1 MIRLDEMIKK
11 LYESYYVYATLKK
24 GVLFIMIKQNVLDV
38 LNLCKSYG
46 NHLVLDDI
54 SFSIRENEI
63 VGFIGPNG
71 AGKSTLMKCLCG
83 LIHMDSGN
91 VTICGHDIQ
100 SQREKALSHQ
110 ASLIESPGLF
120 FNMTGY
126 ENLEIFASLK
136 NVSKDKLQQMA
147 DYTRIGDYLKK
158 PVSSY
163 SLGMKQRLALSIAL
177 LSSPQFLM
185 LDEPMNGLDPSGV
198 FELRKELR
206 KMVDEQG
213 MSLLISSHQ
222 LNEIEKIADRIIYI
236 ENGKIK
242 EVEKQEQTIT
252 YQIRVNKIITDHQFR
267 KLSDFLYEF
276 SIQNPNELS
285 VYLRKLEREGVQLL
299 DITNTSDDLENMY
312 TRIYG
317 E

>member
-1 MIRLDEMIKK
+1 
-11 LYESYYVYATLKK
+11 
-24 GVLFIMIKQNVLDV
+24 MIKQNVLDV

-276 SIQNPNELS
+276 SIQNQNELS
-285 VYLRKLEREGVQLL
+285 VYLRKLEREDVRLL

>member
-1 MIRLDEMIKK
+1 
-11 LYESYYVYATLKK
+11 
-24 GVLFIMIKQNVLDV
+24 MIKQNVLDV

-136 NVSKDKLQQMA
+136 HVSKDKLQQMA

-206 KMVDEQG
+206 KMVDEYG

>member
-1 MIRLDEMIKK
+1 
-11 LYESYYVYATLKK
+11 
-24 GVLFIMIKQNVLDV
+24 MIKQNVLDV

-252 YQIRVNKIITDHQFR
+252 YQIRVNKIITDHWFR

-285 VYLRKLEREGVQLL
+285 VYLRKLEREGAQLL

>member
-1 MIRLDEMIKK
+1 MIKQ
-11 LYESYYVYATLKK
+11 
-24 GVLFIMIKQNVLDV
+24 IMIKQNVLDV

-46 NHLVLDDI
+46 NHLVLNDI
-54 SFSIRENEI
+54 SFSIQENEI

-83 LIHMDSGN
+83 LIHMDSGS
-91 VTICGHDIQ
+91 VKLCGYDLVA
-100 SQREKALSHQ
+100 QREKALSHQ
-110 ASLIESPGLF
+110 ASLIENPGLF

-126 ENLEIFASLK
+126 ENLEIFSSLN
-136 NVSKDKLQQMA
+136 NVSKERMQQMA
-147 DYTRIGDYLKK
+147 DYTQIGDYLKK

-213 MSLLISSHQ
+213 MSLLIPSHQ

-236 ENGKIK
+236 ENGKIN
-242 EVEKQEQTIT
+242 EVEKQEQRIT
-252 YQIRVNKIITDHQFR
+252 YQICVNQNIKDTHF
-267 KLSDFLYEF
+267 KMLSDCVYEF
-276 SIQNPNELS
+276 SIQNQNELS
-285 VYLRKLEREGVQLL
+285 EYLDKLEHEHVKLL

-312 TRIYG
+312 TKIYG
-317 E
+317 D

>member
-1 MIRLDEMIKK
+1 
-11 LYESYYVYATLKK
+11 
-24 GVLFIMIKQNVLDV
+24 MIKQNVLDV

-206 KMVDEQG
+206 KMVDEYG

-276 SIQNPNELS
+276 SIQNPKELS
-285 VYLRKLEREGVQLL
+285 VYLRKLEREDAQLL

>member
-1 MIRLDEMIKK
+1 
-11 LYESYYVYATLKK
+11 
-24 GVLFIMIKQNVLDV
+24 MIKQNVLDV

-206 KMVDEQG
+206 KMVDEYG
-213 MSLLISSHQ
+213 MSLLISIHQ

-252 YQIRVNKIITDHQFR
+252 YQIRVNKIITDHQFK

-285 VYLRKLEREGVQLL
+285 VYLRKLEREDVQLL

>member
-1 MIRLDEMIKK
+1 
-11 LYESYYVYATLKK
+11 
-24 GVLFIMIKQNVLDV
+24 MIKQNVLDV

-91 VTICGHDIQ
+91 VTICGYDIQ

-276 SIQNPNELS
+276 SIQNQNELS

>member
-1 MIRLDEMIKK
+1 
-11 LYESYYVYATLKK
+11 
-24 GVLFIMIKQNVLDV
+24 MIKQNVLDV

-242 EVEKQEQTIT
+242 EVKKQEQTIT
-252 YQIRVNKIITDHQFR
+252 YQIKVNKIITDHRLR

-276 SIQNPNELS
+276 SIQNQNELS

>member
-1 MIRLDEMIKK
+1 
-11 LYESYYVYATLKK
+11 
-24 GVLFIMIKQNVLDV
+24 MIKQNVLDV

-46 NHLVLDDI
+46 NHLVLNDI

-206 KMVDEQG
+206 KMVDEYG

-252 YQIRVNKIITDHQFR
+252 YQIMVNKIITDHQFR

-285 VYLRKLEREGVQLL
+285 VYLRKLEREDVQLL

>member
-1 MIRLDEMIKK
+1 
-11 LYESYYVYATLKK
+11 
-24 GVLFIMIKQNVLDV
+24 MIKQNVLDV

-206 KMVDEQG
+206 KMVDEYG

-285 VYLRKLEREGVQLL
+285 VYLRKLAREGVQLL

>member
-1 MIRLDEMIKK
+1 
-11 LYESYYVYATLKK
+11 
-24 GVLFIMIKQNVLDV
+24 MIKQNVLDV

-120 FNMTGY
+120 FNMTAY

-206 KMVDEQG
+206 KMVDEYG

-252 YQIRVNKIITDHQFR
+252 YQIKVNKIITDHQFR

-276 SIQNPNELS
+276 SIQNPNKLS

>member
-1 MIRLDEMIKK
+1 
-11 LYESYYVYATLKK
+11 
-24 GVLFIMIKQNVLDV
+24 MIKQNVLDV

-120 FNMTGY
+120 FNMTAY

-206 KMVDEQG
+206 KMVDEYG

-252 YQIRVNKIITDHQFR
+252 YQIKVNKIITDHQFR

>member
-1 MIRLDEMIKK
+1 
-11 LYESYYVYATLKK
+11 
-24 GVLFIMIKQNVLDV
+24 MIKQNVLDV

-100 SQREKALSHQ
+100 SQREQALSHQ

-206 KMVDEQG
+206 KMVDEYG

-242 EVEKQEQTIT
+242 EVEQQEQTIT

>member
-1 MIRLDEMIKK
+1 
-11 LYESYYVYATLKK
+11 
-24 GVLFIMIKQNVLDV
+24 MIKQNVLDV

-136 NVSKDKLQQMA
+136 NVSKDKLRQMA
-147 DYTRIGDYLKK
+147 DYTRIADYLKK

-206 KMVDEQG
+206 KMVDEYG

-252 YQIRVNKIITDHQFR
+252 YQIRVNKIITDQRFR

>member
-1 MIRLDEMIKK
+1 MIKK

-177 LSSPQFLM
+177 LLSPQFLM

>member
-1 MIRLDEMIKK
+1 MANKILSLENISVVFDGFKALTDVNI
-11 LYESYYVYATLKK
+11 
-24 GVLFIMIKQNVLDV
+24 NVM
-38 LNLCKSYG
+38 
-46 NHLVLDDI
+46 
-54 SFSIRENEI
+54 ENTI
-63 VGFIGPNG
+63 HFFIGPNG

-91 VTICGHDIQ
+91 VTICGHNIQ

-206 KMVDEQG
+206 KMVDEYG

-242 EVEKQEQTIT
+242 EVQKQEQTIT

-267 KLSDFLYEF
+267 KPMSLS
-276 SIQNPNELS
+276 
-285 VYLRKLEREGVQLL
+285 
-299 DITNTSDDLENMY
+299 
-312 TRIYG
+312 
-317 E
+317 

>member
-1 MIRLDEMIKK
+1 
-11 LYESYYVYATLKK
+11 
-24 GVLFIMIKQNVLDV
+24 MIKQNVLDV

-206 KMVDEQG
+206 KMVDEYG

-242 EVEKQEQTIT
+242 EVAKQEQTIT

-276 SIQNPNELS
+276 SIQNQNELS
-285 VYLRKLEREGVQLL
+285 VYLRKLEREDVQLL

>member
-1 MIRLDEMIKK
+1 
-11 LYESYYVYATLKK
+11 
-24 GVLFIMIKQNVLDV
+24 MIKQNVLDV

-206 KMVDEQG
+206 KMVDEYG

-252 YQIRVNKIITDHQFR
+252 YQIRVNKIITDYQFR

>member
-1 MIRLDEMIKK
+1 
-11 LYESYYVYATLKK
+11 
-24 GVLFIMIKQNVLDV
+24 MIKQNVLDV

-147 DYTRIGDYLKK
+147 DYTRITDYLKK

-185 LDEPMNGLDPSGV
+185 LDEPMNGFDPSGV

-206 KMVDEQG
+206 KMVDEYG

-242 EVEKQEQTIT
+242 EVQKQEQTIT

-285 VYLRKLEREGVQLL
+285 VYLHKLEREGVQLL

>member
-1 MIRLDEMIKK
+1 MIKK

>member
-1 MIRLDEMIKK
+1 
-11 LYESYYVYATLKK
+11 
-24 GVLFIMIKQNVLDV
+24 MIKQNVLDV

-206 KMVDEQG
+206 KMVDEYG
-213 MSLLISSHQ
+213 MSLLISIHQ

>member
-1 MIRLDEMIKK
+1 MKSVVEVK
-11 LYESYYVYATLKK
+11 
-24 GVLFIMIKQNVLDV
+24 NVS
-38 LNLCKSYG
+38 KSYG
-46 NHLVLDDI
+46 SHLVLNDI
-54 SFSIRENEI
+54 SFSIQENEI

-71 AGKSTLMKCLCG
+71 AGKSSLMKCLCG
-83 LIHMDSGN
+83 LIHMDSGS
-91 VTICGHDIQ
+91 VKLCGYDLVA
-100 SQREKALSHQ
+100 QREKALSYQ

-126 ENLEIFASLK
+126 ENLDIFSSLK
-136 NVSKDKLQQMA
+136 HVSKKRMQQMA
-147 DYTRIGDYLKK
+147 DYTQIGDYLKK

-236 ENGKIK
+236 EDGKIK
-242 EVEKQEQTIT
+242 EVEKQEQRIT
-252 YQIRVNKIITDHQFR
+252 YQIRVNQKIEDTQFK
-267 KLSDFLYEF
+267 KLSDYVYEF
-276 SIQNPNELS
+276 SIQNQNELS
-285 VYLRKLEREGVQLL
+285 EYLDKLEQEHVKLL

>member
-1 MIRLDEMIKK
+1 
-11 LYESYYVYATLKK
+11 
-24 GVLFIMIKQNVLDV
+24 MIKQNVLDV

-206 KMVDEQG
+206 KMVDEYG

-252 YQIRVNKIITDHQFR
+252 YRIRVNKIITDHQFR

>member
-1 MIRLDEMIKK
+1 
-11 LYESYYVYATLKK
+11 
-24 GVLFIMIKQNVLDV
+24 MIKQNVLDV

-136 NVSKDKLQQMA
+136 NVSKDKLQQMV

>member
-1 MIRLDEMIKK
+1 
-11 LYESYYVYATLKK
+11 
-24 GVLFIMIKQNVLDV
+24 MIKQNVLDV
-38 LNLCKSYG
+38 LNLCKSSG

-206 KMVDEQG
+206 KMVDEYG

-267 KLSDFLYEF
+267 KLSDFLYES

>member
-1 MIRLDEMIKK
+1 
-11 LYESYYVYATLKK
+11 
-24 GVLFIMIKQNVLDV
+24 MIKQNVLDV

-83 LIHMDSGN
+83 LIHMDSGH

-206 KMVDEQG
+206 KMVDEYG

-222 LNEIEKIADRIIYI
+222 LNEIENNQEEAFKIQFKIFNLFLENDKCWKVLKQFEDHGQILPFESSEDFSNLSYTALCKLRQNKYTSVSKRKKTIAEWKAELPSLPLKKRGQKELNILEKEKELQRFLNDI
-236 ENGKIK
+236 E
-242 EVEKQEQTIT
+242 
-252 YQIRVNKIITDHQFR
+252 
-267 KLSDFLYEF
+267 KLSNL
-276 SIQNPNELS
+276 INE
-285 VYLRKLEREGVQLL
+285 KE
-299 DITNTSDDLENMY
+299 
-312 TRIYG
+312 
-317 E
+317 

>member
-206 KMVDEQG
+206 KMVDEYG

>member
-1 MIRLDEMIKK
+1 
-11 LYESYYVYATLKK
+11 
-24 GVLFIMIKQNVLDV
+24 MIKQNVLDV

-126 ENLEIFASLK
+126 ENLEIFANLK

-206 KMVDEQG
+206 KMVDEYG

-252 YQIRVNKIITDHQFR
+252 YQIKVNKIITDHQFR

-276 SIQNPNELS
+276 SIQNPNKLS

>member
-1 MIRLDEMIKK
+1 
-11 LYESYYVYATLKK
+11 
-24 GVLFIMIKQNVLDV
+24 MIKQNVLDV

-252 YQIRVNKIITDHQFR
+252 YQIKVNKIITDHQFR

-276 SIQNPNELS
+276 SIQNPNKLS

>member
-1 MIRLDEMIKK
+1 
-11 LYESYYVYATLKK
+11 
-24 GVLFIMIKQNVLDV
+24 MIKQNVLDV

-276 SIQNPNELS
+276 SIQNPNKLS

>member
-1 MIRLDEMIKK
+1 MIKK

-206 KMVDEQG
+206 KMVDEYG

>member
-1 MIRLDEMIKK
+1 
-11 LYESYYVYATLKK
+11 
-24 GVLFIMIKQNVLDV
+24 MIKQNVLDV

-46 NHLVLDDI
+46 NHSVLDDI

-206 KMVDEQG
+206 KMVDEYG

>member
-1 MIRLDEMIKK
+1 
-11 LYESYYVYATLKK
+11 
-24 GVLFIMIKQNVLDV
+24 MIKQNVLDV

-46 NHLVLDDI
+46 NHLVLNDI

-206 KMVDEQG
+206 KMVDEYG

-252 YQIRVNKIITDHQFR
+252 YQIRVNKIITDHQFI

-285 VYLRKLEREGVQLL
+285 VYLRKLEREDVQLL

>member
-1 MIRLDEMIKK
+1 
-11 LYESYYVYATLKK
+11 
-24 GVLFIMIKQNVLDV
+24 MIKQNVLDV

-91 VTICGHDIQ
+91 VTICGHGIQ

-206 KMVDEQG
+206 KMVDEYG

>member
-1 MIRLDEMIKK
+1 
-11 LYESYYVYATLKK
+11 
-24 GVLFIMIKQNVLDV
+24 MIKQNVLDV

-126 ENLEIFASLK
+126 ENLEIFSSLK

-206 KMVDEQG
+206 KMVDEYG

-285 VYLRKLEREGVQLL
+285 VYLRKLEREDVRLL